1 MTQYAMPL
9 YAARQSYNYL
19 IRDNDKTIIDK
30 FKNINLSI
38 AEQQS
43 DVLFVERSYMHNCH
57 FILLNNFSFYVSS
70 TKVALFRVT

>member
-43 DVLFVERSYMHNCH
+43 DVLFVERSYMHNCQ
-57 FILLNNFSFYVSS
+57 
-70 TKVALFRVT
+70 

>member
-1 MTQYAMPL
+1 MPL

-38 AEQQS
+38 AE
-43 DVLFVERSYMHNCH
+43 
-57 FILLNNFSFYVSS
+57 
-70 TKVALFRVT
+70 